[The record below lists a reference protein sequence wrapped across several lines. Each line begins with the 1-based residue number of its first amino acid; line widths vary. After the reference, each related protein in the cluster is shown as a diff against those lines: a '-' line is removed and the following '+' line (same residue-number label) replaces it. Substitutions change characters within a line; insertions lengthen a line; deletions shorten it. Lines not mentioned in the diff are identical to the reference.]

1 MSEQKNTSVV
11 GQPSKKSA
19 SPLKSPAHKAKKE
32 QSKTEPTARTN
43 ISTVPEKFLSKKID
57 DLLDEVSNKP
67 LVSFEKK
74 EQAKLVQAYE
84 KLIFKMVREINCARK

>member
-1 MSEQKNTSVV
+1 MSEQKNTSVI

-32 QSKTEPTARTN
+32 QSKTELPAKTN
-43 ISTVPEKFLSKKID
+43 VNAVPEILLSKKID
-57 DLLDEVSNKP
+57 DILDEVSNKP
-67 LVSFEKK
+67 LTSFEKK
-74 EQAKLVQAYE
+74 EQAKLIQAYE